1 MYFTACSLWANASA
15 CFGFVDFF
23 AKMIALAKSPAYQN
37 PVSLVTMKNLEL
49 SIEGMTC
56 GGCIKRVRGVFERL
70 TGVRVVT
77 VALGSAMLEL
87 GDTTPAMVLEEL
99 SVAGYDATIV
109 S

>member
-1 MYFTACSLWANASA
+1 
-15 CFGFVDFF
+15 
-23 AKMIALAKSPAYQN
+23 
-37 PVSLVTMKNLEL
+37 MKTLEL

-56 GGCIKRVRGVFERL
+56 SGCIKRVQGVFDRL
-70 TGVRVVT
+70 LGVQVVT

-99 SVAGYDATIV
+99 SLAGYDAKIV